1 MSWWETLN
9 KLHGTFGEGPV
20 GHSHHDGLSGL
31 SAGTGTAVSREKFCG
46 GRDEADPTAPHPTHH
61 KGPFASHSCPTGIFS
76 APSYSA
82 LHFPTAPALE
92 PKGCHPLLCLG
103 PGLLPEGHYPCGI
116 NSNTVKKKR
125 QEISHPC
132 CKTYPEPYFTAPQA
146 PDPVTAILPHPNC
159 WQTWQLQE
167 GEATFINLAM

>member
-103 PGLLPEGHYPCGI
+103 PGLLPERHYPCGI
-116 NSNTVKKKR
+116 NSNTVKNKAGNQPSMLQNIPR
-125 QEISHPC
+125 
-132 CKTYPEPYFTAPQA
+132 
-146 PDPVTAILPHPNC
+146 AILHCPSSTRSRDCHFTTTRLLTNP
-159 WQTWQLQE
+159 
-167 GEATFINLAM
+167 ATSRGGSYVH